1 MLAPIMS
8 DKAAEPECSLKLIH
22 CKCKH
27 SSREPSGTDACSCRN
42 NELKFVMAC
51 GDCRGELCTISEEI
65 EIADDV
71 EA

>member
-8 DKAAEPECSLKLIH
+8 DKAAEPESSLKLEQ
-22 CKCKH
+22 CKCKL
-27 SSREPSGTDACSCRN
+27 SSRDPSGTDACSCRN

-51 GDCRGELCTISEEI
+51 GDCKGELCKNSEEI